1 LEITLKVFTCNSR
14 WRRRLLQTRLSHII
28 FNAAT
33 RCAVDHR
40 AADCAAIDAAAAK
53 RAKAAP

>member
-1 LEITLKVFTCNSR
+1 MIIADPR
-14 WRRRLLQTRLSHII
+14 QLL
-28 FNAAT
+28 NATT

>member
-14 WRRRLLQTRLSHII
+14 WRRRLLQTRLRQL
-28 FNAAT
+28 FNAIT
-33 RCAVDHR
+33 RCVVDHR

>member
-1 LEITLKVFTCNSR
+1 MPPLR
-14 WRRRLLQTRLSHII
+14 HII
-28 FNAAT
+28 FNAVT

-53 RAKAAP
+53 RLKAAP